1 MFSSESLEK
10 AGELLL
16 EAKNAKEIL
25 AKTGIPVRGVEKG
38 GEDGE
43 DDEVGEE
50 MKNWKEKLLEGNKEK
65 DGPKDKK
72 VIEEEK
78 LKSSKLRES

>member
-38 GEDGE
+38 G
-43 DDEVGEE
+43 
-50 MKNWKEKLLEGNKEK
+50 
-65 DGPKDKK
+65 
-72 VIEEEK
+72 
-78 LKSSKLRES
+78 